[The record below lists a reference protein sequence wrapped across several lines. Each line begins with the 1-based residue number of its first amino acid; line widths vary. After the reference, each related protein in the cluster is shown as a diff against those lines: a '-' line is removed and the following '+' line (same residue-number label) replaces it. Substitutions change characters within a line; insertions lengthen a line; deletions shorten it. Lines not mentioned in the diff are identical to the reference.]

1 MKIIS
6 WNLLH
11 RSGATIDEVI
21 QLVHRENPDLLL
33 MQESTDQIDS
43 LPKRIGGHYLRDPHP
58 GRHHGLA
65 SWSRE
70 PFVEPPS
77 LLKLQK
83 GVIFDRICQ
92 IVQIGDFV
100 IANVH
105 LSHGQVL
112 NRLQLSRICR
122 LLPPR
127 AAVVGDY
134 NLIGPTLLT
143 GFRDV
148 GPRQGTHSI
157 EGIGSLRLDR
167 CLVRGIECVE
177 SEALVKGSSDHQPI
191 AVQLSFPKGETNV
204 ETLPIAQ
211 STMRSRAL
219 SVSPRK
225 ARHLI
230 RV

>member
-11 RSGATIDEVI
+11 RSGATIDEI
-21 QLVHRENPDLLL
+21 IHLIHRENPDLLL
-33 MQESTDQIDS
+33 MQETTDQVDL
-43 LPKRIGGHYLRDPHP
+43 LPRRIGGHYLRDALP
-58 GRHHGLA
+58 GRRHGLA

-70 PFVEPPS
+70 PFLETPS
-77 LLKLQK
+77 LLRLQA
-83 GVIFDRICQ
+83 GVVFDRVCQ

-122 LLPPR
+122 LLPDR
-127 AAVVGDY
+127 AAVIGDC
-134 NLIGPTLLT
+134 NLIGPPLIP
-143 GFRDV
+143 GYRDV
-148 GPRQGTHSI
+148 GPRQGTHGI
-157 EGIGSLRLDR
+157 EGIASLRLDR
-167 CLVRGIECVE
+167 CLVRGLICED
-177 SEALVKGSSDHQPI
+177 SEALLKGSSDHQPI
-191 AVQLSFPKGETNV
+191 AVKLALPET
-204 ETLPIAQ
+204 ETLSEEIRVPHSA
-211 STMRSRAL
+211 MKHRAL
-219 SVSPRK
+219 SLSPRK

>member
-11 RSGATIDEVI
+11 RSGATIDEII
-21 QLVHRENPDLLL
+21 QLIHRESPDLLL
-33 MQESTDQIDS
+33 MQESTAQIDS
-43 LPKRIGGHYLRDPHP
+43 LPKRIGGFYLRDPHP

-65 SWSRE
+65 SWSRA

-77 LLKLQK
+77 LLKLK
-83 GVIFDRICQ
+83 TGVIFDRICQ
-92 IVQIGDFV
+92 IVQIGGFV

-112 NRLQLSRICR
+112 NRLQLSRICQ

-127 AAVVGDY
+127 AAVLGDC
-134 NLIGPTLLT
+134 NLIGPPLLRD
-143 GFRDV
+143 FRDV
-148 GPRQGTHSI
+148 GPRQGTHGI

-167 CLVRGIECVE
+167 CFVRGLNCEASETLVR
-177 SEALVKGSSDHQPI
+177 GSSDHQPI
-191 AVQLSFPKGETNV
+191 VVTLSLPQDGTEV
-204 ETLPIAQ
+204 ESQPVMQ
-211 STMRSRAL
+211 SAMKSRAL
-219 SVSPRK
+219 TVSPRK

-230 RV
+230 RI